1 MPKANSAGE
10 LLLWWSFL
18 LVVIEAPGDI
28 RMVGESSKGKRVL
41 VVEDE
46 PAIAR
51 VCVRTLTAEGFEV
64 DIAVNGKVAHY
75 WLDKNMYDLCLVD
88 IRTPEMNGMELYRQ
102 LQEDCSEMT
111 NRVIFTTGDVIN
123 ANVKV
128 FLEETGR
135 PFLAKLFTPEE
146 LRSVVRAA
154 WALSSQKRS

>member
-1 MPKANSAGE
+1 
-10 LLLWWSFL
+10 
-18 LVVIEAPGDI
+18 VVIEAQGDI
-28 RMVGESSKGKRVL
+28 RVGEASVEKKRVL

-46 PAIAR
+46 PAIAK
-51 VCVRTLTAEGFEV
+51 VCVRTLTTEGFEV
-64 DIAVNGKVAHY
+64 DIAVNGKIAYY
-75 WLDKNMYDLCLVD
+75 WLDKDMYGLCLVD

-123 ANVKV
+123 DDVKV

-135 PFLAKLFTPEE
+135 PFLAKPFTPEE

-154 WALSSQKRS
+154 WAFSSQRGS

>member
-1 MPKANSAGE
+1 MEK
-10 LLLWWSFL
+10 
-18 LVVIEAPGDI
+18 
-28 RMVGESSKGKRVL
+28 KRVL

-64 DIAVNGKVAHY
+64 DIAVNGKIAHY
-75 WLDKNMYDLCLVD
+75 WLDKDMYDLCLVD

-102 LQEDCSEMT
+102 LKEDCSEMT

-123 ANVKV
+123 DDIKV

-135 PFLAKLFTPEE
+135 PFLAKPFTPEE

>member
-1 MPKANSAGE
+1 MGGASTEK
-10 LLLWWSFL
+10 
-18 LVVIEAPGDI
+18 
-28 RMVGESSKGKRVL
+28 KRVL

-51 VCVRTLTAEGFEV
+51 VCERTLTAEGFEV
-64 DIAVNGKVAHY
+64 DIAVNGKLAY
-75 WLDKNMYDLCLVD
+75 SWLDKDMYDLCLVD
-88 IRTPEMNGMELYRQ
+88 IRTPEMNGMELYRR
-102 LQEDCSEMT
+102 LKEDCSEMT

-123 ANVKV
+123 GKVKV

-135 PFLAKLFTPEE
+135 PLLAKPFTPEE

>member
-1 MPKANSAGE
+1 M
-10 LLLWWSFL
+10 
-18 LVVIEAPGDI
+18 VIEAQGVT
-28 RMVGESSKGKRVL
+28 RKAMENSRRKRVL

-46 PAIAR
+46 PAIAK

-64 DIAVNGKVAHY
+64 DIAVNGKIAYH
-75 WLDKNMYDLCLVD
+75 WLDKDMYDLCLVD

-123 ANVKV
+123 DKVKV

-135 PFLAKLFTPEE
+135 PFLAKPFTPTE
-146 LRSVVRAA
+146 LRSVVKAA
-154 WALSSQKRS
+154 GAVSSQRGG

>member
-1 MPKANSAGE
+1 
-10 LLLWWSFL
+10 LWWSFL
-18 LVVIEAPGDI
+18 LVVIEAQGDI
-28 RMVGESSKGKRVL
+28 RMGEASMEKKRVL

-46 PAIAR
+46 PAIAK

-64 DIAVNGKVAHY
+64 DIAVNGKIAYY
-75 WLDKNMYDLCLVD
+75 WLDEDMYDLCLVD

-123 ANVKV
+123 DDVKV

-135 PFLAKLFTPEE
+135 PFLAKPFTPAE

-154 WALSSQKRS
+154 WALSSQRGS